1 MKTTKSKWFKVILD
15 NPKPENVSQNKWLR
29 DLAKQHN
36 VTFGTIVKAHYT
48 HFVKGKDEPVK
59 FDTSTPTFKV
69 LPKSDIRSK
78 SVIDIQGNKVLCLY
92 DVHVPYHDVKA
103 LHCAIDEG
111 VKRRCDTIFLGGDI
125 VDAYEI
131 SRFEKS
137 KYKRSWKEEIQ
148 LTKQFFSFLRYKFPK
163 ANIYYLFGNHCLR
176 YQAYIKKNASALEG
190 IEAFDFENLFDFE
203 RFGITAI
210 NPSDSARYR
219 GLNLVHGHEWGGS
232 VFSPVNVARGLYMR
246 AKTSAMC
253 GHSHQTSEHTETDM
267 NGKITTCWSVGC
279 LSELRPEYS
288 KFAKYNHGF
297 AIIEGRGKEKYHV
310 TNYRIQD
317 GDIL

>member
-1 MKTTKSKWFKVILD
+1 MNNRTQSKWIGVFKENPQNENESQSAYLRRLAKEYGVGEGTLRRNYHTHVTTK
-15 NPKPENVSQNKWLR
+15 
-29 DLAKQHN
+29 KQ
-36 VTFGTIVKAHYT
+36 
-48 HFVKGKDEPVK
+48 EPS
-59 FDTSTPTFKV
+59 FDPATPTFKQ
-69 LPKSDIRSK
+69 LPKSDARERGI
-78 SVIDIQGNKVLCLY
+78 VPIEGNRVLCLY

-103 LHCAIDEG
+103 LHCAINEG
-111 VKRRCDTIFLGGDI
+111 VRRKCDTIFLGGDI

-163 ANIYYLFGNHCLR
+163 ARIYYLFGNHCLR

-190 IEAFDFENLFDFE
+190 IEIFDFCNVFDFEK
-203 RFGITAI
+203 FGIIEIDPASTAQ
-210 NPSDSARYR
+210 YK
-219 GLNLVHGHEWGGS
+219 GLNMTHGHEWSGGA
-232 VFSPVNVARGLYMR
+232 FSPVNVARGLYMR

-267 NGKITTCWSVGC
+267 NGKMTTCWSVGC
-279 LSELRPEYS
+279 LSELRPDYA
-288 KFAKYNHGF
+288 KYAKYNHGF
-297 AIIEGRGKEKYHV
+297 AVIEGRGKDKYHV

-317 GDIL
+317 GEIL